1 MEKRYCGDKG
11 QNEMTN
17 HIDSHMERK
26 EEIDRIVQEDRKTG
40 KKISVQILMKDSCV
54 PPKKEED
61 ELPF

>member
-1 MEKRYCGDKG
+1 MEKRYCGDEE
-11 QNEMTN
+11 QNEITN

-40 KKISVQILMKDSCV
+40 KKISVQILRKDPCG

>member
-1 MEKRYCGDKG
+1 MENQHCGDEE

-17 HIDSHMERK
+17 HIDSHTERK

-40 KKISVQILMKDSCV
+40 KKISVQILRKDPCG